1 VTLTFDLMSLSV
13 HHLYQLAAKL
23 VQSCVSCLPLSQPG
37 VCHKQ
42 WRVCYK
48 QVVRATI
55 TYAASV
61 GSLLSTAEAVVV
73 EIPKEEKP
81 MMGAGG
87 GMGGMGGGMGGMD
100 Y

>member
-1 VTLTFDLMSLSV
+1 M
-13 HHLYQLAAKL
+13 
-23 VQSCVSCLPLSQPG
+23 
-37 VCHKQ
+37 
-42 WRVCYK
+42 
-48 QVVRATI
+48 
-55 TYAASV
+55 YAASV